1 MNPLI
6 YFTVEINH
14 VDEFEQYYVP
24 DPLGKSESDNIAED
38 KGYVENNIQYNDF
51 LHKEVPNLLP
61 FCLQGKAT

>member
-24 DPLGKSESDNIAED
+24 DPLGNSERDKIAED